1 MWLCSWQVFGGL
13 DLQWW
18 EIWSAATLE
27 EFIPYLAKTTMSWVW
42 AGLEAPWDDLDSS
55 LRFSMSTT
63 TWLRTKCRGKLLRT
77 SHKWIRPLWE
87 KSITCPIVVCDT
99 SASTDGV
106 SLLSLPEQHRLEAR
120 KQQQAS
126 TIKVGD
132 VVIVHEDNVR
142 RSFWRLGRVERLI
155 TGSAGV
161 VRGVAVKVG
170 ERSKPST
177 VIERP
182 VQKLYPLETHE
193 PTSCNQEELSIAW
206 SFAKPKGSGK
216 GRTEHF

>member
-1 MWLCSWQVFGGL
+1 MV
-13 DLQWW
+13 
-18 EIWSAATLE
+18 
-27 EFIPYLAKTTMSWVW
+27 Y
-42 AGLEAPWDDLDSS
+42 
-55 LRFSMSTT
+55 
-63 TWLRTKCRGKLLRT
+63 
-77 SHKWIRPLWE
+77 
-87 KSITCPIVVCDT
+87 DT

-161 VRGVAVKVG
+161 VRGDAVKVG
-170 ERSKPST
+170 ERRKPST
-177 VIERP
+177 VI
-182 VQKLYPLETHE
+182 
-193 PTSCNQEELSIAW
+193 
-206 SFAKPKGSGK
+206 
-216 GRTEHF
+216 